1 MINLITDTF
10 VPIKAEDAV
19 TEILDGYSSS
29 QQAISAAIR
38 KTANVKNQ
46 KDQQDILEFVDL
58 NILPQLMDSQQYLS
72 NEYISAF
79 FGWVMG
85 NFI

>member
-19 TEILDGYSSS
+19 TEILDGYLSS

-58 NILPQLMDSQQYLS
+58 NILPQRMDSQQYLS

-79 FGWVMG
+79 LDG
-85 NFI
+85 